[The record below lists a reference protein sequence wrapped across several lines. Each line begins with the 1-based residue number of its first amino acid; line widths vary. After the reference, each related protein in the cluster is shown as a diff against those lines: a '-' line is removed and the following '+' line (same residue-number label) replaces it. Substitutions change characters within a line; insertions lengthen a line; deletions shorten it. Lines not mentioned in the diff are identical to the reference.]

1 MLMLHLDTIGRWVAL
16 ATGRT
21 LDQHAAD
28 PIPAA
33 AHLPEA
39 AATLRH
45 LRTELLLAVDRLR
58 TSLINEDDLNAS
70 ASTVAGSVE
79 TVRELARE
87 YRYARNWIDTLI
99 GDEARA
105 AYAQTH
111 PGQTV
116 RRRYVNP
123 GDTVLVVLPHT
134 DSCRRQNL
142 AGHTTRIRVG
152 TSDARLRPPGSV
164 NPLRLSHADAG
175 IYRDPTEDRLY
186 VLHTGDETA
195 GAGH

>member
-1 MLMLHLDTIGRWVAL
+1 MRHRNTVGRWITAT
-16 ATGRT
+16 TGRT
-21 LDQHAAD
+21 LDQHATD
-28 PIPAA
+28 PAPAA

-39 AATLRH
+39 AANLRH

-58 TSLINEDDLNAS
+58 TLLINEDDLHGS
-70 ASTVAGSVE
+70 TSTVAGPVD
-79 TVRELARE
+79 TIRELARE

-116 RRRYVNP
+116 RRRYVNNP
-123 GDTVLVVLPHT
+123 GDTILVVLPHT

-142 AGHTTRIRVG
+142 PGHTTRIRVG
-152 TSDARLRPPGSV
+152 TSDAALRPPGSV

-186 VLHTGDETA
+186 VLNTGADETA

>member
-1 MLMLHLDTIGRWVAL
+1 MPYLDTISRWIT
-16 ATGRT
+16 ATTDRT

-28 PIPAA
+28 PVPAA

-39 AATLRH
+39 AANLRH
-45 LRTELLLAVDRLR
+45 LRTELLLAVDQLR
-58 TSLINEDDLNAS
+58 TLLINDDDLNGS
-70 ASTVAGSVE
+70 TSTVAGPVE
-79 TVRELARE
+79 TIRELVRE

-105 AYAQTH
+105 AYAQAN
-111 PGQTV
+111 PGRSV
-116 RRRYVNP
+116 RRRYVKP

-142 AGHTTRIRVG
+142 AGHATHIRVG

-164 NPLRLSHADAG
+164 NPLWLSHADAG

-186 VLHTGDETA
+186 ILQAADDEATP
-195 GAGH
+195 GH

>member
-1 MLMLHLDTIGRWVAL
+1 MLHLDVIGRWITA

-21 LDQHAAD
+21 LDQHAVD

-45 LRTELLLAVDRLR
+45 VRTELLLAVDRLR
-58 TSLINEDDLNAS
+58 TFLVNEDDLSGAV
-70 ASTVAGSVE
+70 STIAG
-79 TVRELARE
+79 TLDTIQELGRE

-105 AYAQTH
+105 TYAQAH
-111 PGQTV
+111 PGQLI
-116 RRRYVNP
+116 RRRYVSP
-123 GDTVLVVLPHT
+123 GDSVLVVLPHT

-142 AGHTTRIRVG
+142 AGRTTRIRVG
-152 TSDARLRPPGSV
+152 TSDATIRPPGSV

-175 IYRDPTEDRLY
+175 IYRDPAEGRLY
-186 VLHTGDETA
+186 ILQSAVDEPA
-195 GAGH
+195 ASGH

>member
-1 MLMLHLDTIGRWVAL
+1 MPHLDTISRWIT
-16 ATGRT
+16 ATTERT

-28 PIPAA
+28 PVPAA

-39 AATLRH
+39 AANLRH
-45 LRTELLLAVDRLR
+45 LRTELLLAVDQLR
-58 TSLINEDDLNAS
+58 TLLINEDDLNGS
-70 ASTVAGSVE
+70 TSTVAGPVE
-79 TVRELARE
+79 TIRELAGE

-105 AYAQTH
+105 GYAQAN
-111 PGQTV
+111 PGRSV

-142 AGHTTRIRVG
+142 AGHATHVKVG

-164 NPLRLSHADAG
+164 NPLWLSHGDAG

-186 VLHTGDETA
+186 ILQVTA
-195 GAGH
+195 GETLPCH

>member
-1 MLMLHLDTIGRWVAL
+1 MDTI
-16 ATGRT
+16 
-21 LDQHAAD
+21 
-28 PIPAA
+28 
-33 AHLPEA
+33 
-39 AATLRH
+39 
-45 LRTELLLAVDRLR
+45 
-58 TSLINEDDLNAS
+58 
-70 ASTVAGSVE
+70 
-79 TVRELARE
+79 RELARE
-87 YRYARNWIDTLI
+87 YRYARTWIDTLI

-123 GDTVLVVLPHT
+123 GDTVLVVRPHT

-152 TSDARLRPPGSV
+152 MSDAALRPPGSG

-186 VLHTGDETA
+186 VLHTGADETA
-195 GAGH
+195 AGH

>member
-1 MLMLHLDTIGRWVAL
+1 MLHRDVIGRWVAR

-45 LRTELLLAVDRLR
+45 LRTELLLTVDRLR
-58 TSLINEDDLNAS
+58 TILINEDDLNGS
-70 ASTVAGSVE
+70 TSTVAGPVE
-79 TVRELARE
+79 TIRELARE

-105 AYAQTH
+105 AYAEAN
-111 PGQTV
+111 PGRSV

-142 AGHTTRIRVG
+142 AGHATHITVG
-152 TSDARLRPPGSV
+152 TSDARLRPPSSV
-164 NPLRLSHADAG
+164 NPLRLTHVDAG

-186 VLHTGDETA
+186 ILQAAADEA
-195 GAGH
+195 VPGR

>member
-1 MLMLHLDTIGRWVAL
+1 MRHLDMVGGGITAT
-16 ATGRT
+16 TGRT
-21 LDQHAAD
+21 LDQHATD
-28 PIPAA
+28 PVPAA

-39 AATLRH
+39 AANLRH

-58 TSLINEDDLNAS
+58 TLLINEDDLHGTT
-70 ASTVAGSVE
+70 STVAGPVE
-79 TVRELARE
+79 TIIELALE
-87 YRYARNWIDTLI
+87 YRYARTWIDTLI
-99 GDEARA
+99 DDEARA

-116 RRRYVNP
+116 RRRDVNP

-152 TSDARLRPPGSV
+152 TSDTALRPPGSG
-164 NPLRLSHADAG
+164 NPLRLSHADTG

-186 VLHTGDETA
+186 VLNTEADETA
-195 GAGH
+195 DAGH

>member
-1 MLMLHLDTIGRWVAL
+1 MPHLDTISRWIT
-16 ATGRT
+16 ATTDRT

-28 PIPAA
+28 PVPAA

-39 AATLRH
+39 AANLRH
-45 LRTELLLAVDRLR
+45 LRTELLLAADRLR
-58 TSLINEDDLNAS
+58 TLLINDDDLNRS
-70 ASTVAGSVE
+70 TSTVAGPVE
-79 TVRELARE
+79 TIGELARE
-87 YRYARNWIDTLI
+87 YRYARNWTDTLV

-105 AYAQTH
+105 AYAQAN
-111 PGQTV
+111 PGRSV

-142 AGHTTRIRVG
+142 AGHATPITVG

-164 NPLRLSHADAG
+164 NPLWLSHADAG
-175 IYRDPTEDRLY
+175 IYRDPIEDRLY
-186 VLHTGDETA
+186 LLQATADEA
-195 GAGH
+195 VPDH

>member
-1 MLMLHLDTIGRWVAL
+1 MLHLNVIDRWITA

-28 PIPAA
+28 PVPAA
-33 AHLPEA
+33 AHLPQA
-39 AATLRH
+39 ASNLRH
-45 LRTELLLAVDRLR
+45 TRTELLLAVDRLR
-58 TSLINEDDLNAS
+58 TLLINEDDLNGS
-70 ASTVAGSVE
+70 TSTVAGPVE
-79 TVRELARE
+79 TIRELARE

-105 AYAQTH
+105 AYAQAH
-111 PGQTV
+111 PGRSV

-142 AGHTTRIRVG
+142 AGHATHIKVG
-152 TSDARLRPPGSV
+152 TSDARIRPPGSV
-164 NPLRLSHADAG
+164 NPARLSHADAG

-186 VLHTGDETA
+186 ILQPADNETTDA
-195 GAGH
+195 GC